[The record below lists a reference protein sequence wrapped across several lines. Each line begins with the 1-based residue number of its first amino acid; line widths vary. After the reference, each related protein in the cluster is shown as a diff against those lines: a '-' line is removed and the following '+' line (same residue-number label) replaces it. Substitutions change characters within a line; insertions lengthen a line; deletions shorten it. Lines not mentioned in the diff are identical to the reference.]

1 MTGWFAVVASVCFLC
16 AQMLQGLALMT
27 NADYNATQWQIPLIY
42 WLVLIFGVLF
52 NTVAVRFLPQIEA
65 LVLILHV
72 LGFFA
77 ILIPVAV
84 YGIRT
89 DASMVFNTWLN
100 AGNWPTQG
108 LSFLIGLVGPAFGLL
123 GGDAAVHVSKIVLLA
138 TPLITCRCLKR
149 SRDLQSMFLV
159 QCAHL

>member
-1 MTGWFAVVASVCFLC
+1 
-16 AQMLQGLALMT
+16 MLQGLALMT